1 MISNKTSR
9 KRFVTGETRSRKWTT
24 INRVVRVCTFVSF
37 RYSNEE
43 NIPTLKFDRAYV
55 IQKQTPSLKKG
66 SFEDYEH
73 YS

>member
-1 MISNKTSR
+1 MSSHKVQTT
-9 KRFVTGETRSRKWTT
+9 FVTGETRSRKWTT

-55 IQKQTPSLKKG
+55 IQKQTPLLERG

>member
-1 MISNKTSR
+1 MSSNKTLKS
-9 KRFVTGETRSRKWTT
+9 FVTGETRSRKWTT

-55 IQKQTPSLKKG
+55 IQKQTPSLEKG